1 MFGKRKSGI
10 SSSKGKATTEADTSV
25 IIPQIRT
32 SENNKILPKYSAA
45 LFRPRDEQIPA
56 EDIDAVQL
64 ELEMLLSSVALR
76 YRVLKS
82 EYDSILSDD
91 KSSFK
96 KGKHLDRTPASPG
109 KRKRNIDG
117 ESSGRKPKIPQFKLA
132 KQKLP
137 ASASSPAQS
146 QNTDD
151 SQDSFP
157 YMLAQQPK
165 DQNKLLLPKNDVP
178 NKFWLSVEPY
188 CMPLTNE
195 DLRLLDD
202 LMDQYHGQIVPPVPE
217 LGPHYTATW
226 ATEDIKE
233 EQDNSSSVGRSKK
246 NVLGLDADLFKR
258 SEKIM
263 GVGISGPLTQRL
275 VSALIEENIPMDGDG
290 SSSENTNTINSN
302 SFKPLQNGITLE
314 KRVKKE
320 LIEQGILED
329 DPMKTEDDEVLSEIR
344 RVTTELSALAEFN
357 HSELLRL
364 QAAGKSEL
372 QRLEIKRKLDIVDQE
387 IVESYKKVVSAKI
400 KKRMLTIEEQEDI
413 TRLVNEQKR
422 LSDELEMI
430 PIPGFSSE
438 F

>member
-1 MFGKRKSGI
+1 MFGKRKGGV
-10 SSSKGKATTEADTSV
+10 SSSKGKVGSEADTSV

-32 SENNKILPKYSAA
+32 NDNNKILPKITSA
-45 LFRPRDEQIPA
+45 LCRPRDEQIPA
-56 EDIDAVQL
+56 EDLDAVQL
-64 ELEMLLSSVALR
+64 ELETLLSSVALR

-91 KSSFK
+91 KSIK
-96 KGKHLDRTPASPG
+96 KGKHLEKTPSSPG
-109 KRKRNIDG
+109 KRKKNNNDG
-117 ESSGRKPKIPQFKLA
+117 EPSGRKPKIPQFKLA

-137 ASASSPAQS
+137 TSASSPAQS

-202 LMDQYHGQIVPPVPE
+202 LMDQYQGQLVPPIPE
-217 LGPHYTATW
+217 LGPHYTTAWT
-226 ATEDIKE
+226 AEDIKE
-233 EQDNSSSVGRSKK
+233 EQDNSSSAGRNKK
-246 NVLGLDADLFKR
+246 NALGLDTDLFKR

-275 VSALIEENIPMDGDG
+275 VSALIEENIPMDGISNGD
-290 SSSENTNTINSN
+290 SNSCSSENTNTINSN
-302 SFKPLQNGITLE
+302 SFKTLQNGIVME

-329 DPMKTEDDEVLSEIR
+329 EPIKVRNCLIYILVLKIIVIICSQKMMR
-344 RVTTELSALAEFN
+344 FF
-357 HSELLRL
+357 
-364 QAAGKSEL
+364 
-372 QRLEIKRKLDIVDQE
+372 QR
-387 IVESYKKVVSAKI
+387 
-400 KKRMLTIEEQEDI
+400 
-413 TRLVNEQKR
+413 
-422 LSDELEMI
+422 
-430 PIPGFSSE
+430 
-438 F
+438 